1 MPMVLLWGAMK
12 LLPVWPPSPESE
24 LGAKA

>member
-1 MPMVLLWGAMK
+1 MLLLWGAMK

-24 LGAKA
+24 SGAKT